1 MRSRLTVLTI
11 ARLTVREAARRRLL
25 LALLILT
32 ALVIA
37 ATGWGFSR
45 ISTLSQPSGPAG
57 ADQLVQAKLSVLQ
70 VRLVAAQLLVF
81 VMYMFSFVLALSA
94 VFAAAPA
101 VSGEV
106 ESGIAL
112 AVLARPLRRRD
123 YLVGKWLGLAGLVAA
138 YAALAIGAELAT
150 VQAVIGYLPPEP
162 AQLVLYL
169 IAEGLVCL
177 TLALALST
185 RLSGLVGGV
194 IALVLFGVAWL
205 GGVVGGLGAVFAS
218 EAITQIGTAS
228 RIIMP
233 TDLLWRGAVWSLE
246 PAATRALVANA
257 GPAALATPFFAAAP
271 PEAGWLV
278 WAAAWLAGVLGL
290 AVFSF
295 QRREV

>member
-1 MRSRLTVLTI
+1 MTVLTI

-25 LALLILT
+25 LALLVLT
-32 ALVIA
+32 TIVIA

-45 ISTLSQPSGPAG
+45 ISTLSEPSGPAG
-57 ADQLVQAKLSVLQ
+57 ADQILQAKLSVLQ
-70 VRLVAAQLLVF
+70 VRLIAAQLLVV

-112 AVLARPLRRRD
+112 AVLARPLHRRD
-123 YLVGKWLGLAGLVAA
+123 YLAGKWLGLAGLVAA
-138 YAALAIGAELAT
+138 YAALATGAELAT

-185 RLSGLVGGV
+185 RFSGMVGGV
-194 IALVLFGVAWL
+194 IALVVFGIAWL
-205 GGVVGGLGAVFAS
+205 GGVVGGLGAVFAN
-218 EAITQIGTAS
+218 EAITQIGTVS

-246 PAATRALVANA
+246 PAATRALAGSA

-271 PEAGWLV
+271 PDPAWLL
-278 WAAAWLAGVLGL
+278 WAAAWVAGALAL
-290 AVFSF
+290 AIWSF
-295 QRREV
+295 HRREI